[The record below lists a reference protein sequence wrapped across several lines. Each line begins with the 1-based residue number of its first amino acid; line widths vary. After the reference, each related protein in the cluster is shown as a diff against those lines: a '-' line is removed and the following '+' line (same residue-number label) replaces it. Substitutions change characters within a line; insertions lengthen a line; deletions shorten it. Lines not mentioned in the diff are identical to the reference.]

1 MRKDTSVQEKLK
13 NLHWRKNQWGR
24 KNDRNPNVP
33 SFEDLRQQGTSIVT
47 KNHQQQQRD
56 CTHMFT
62 KSAGRTKKKKRTR
75 HSKQRLLQESS
86 PDRNHPWKK
95 RNDSRLRR
103 IYAHV
108 EQERPQS
115 WIKEQFG
122 NRKNLVRLAHR
133 MDQSLRQEKLLS
145 TSEIWTCLWHSVYW
159 KIHLPC
165 SRWKNEAKNMGI
177 PTNGRKDNHPHK
189 P

>member
-1 MRKDTSVQEKLK
+1 MIAIRTSLLMRICVNKEPALWQRITNSSTETAHTCLQ
-13 NLHWRKNQWGR
+13 
-24 KNDRNPNVP
+24 NPRDVP
-33 SFEDLRQQGTSIVT
+33 R
-47 KNHQQQQRD
+47 
-56 CTHMFT
+56 
-62 KSAGRTKKKKRTR
+62 KKRTR

-86 PDRNHPWKK
+86 PDRNHSWKK

-103 IYAHV
+103 IYAHD
-108 EQERPQS
+108 EQGQPQS

-133 MDQSLRQEKLLS
+133 MDQSLRHEKLLS
-145 TSEIWTCLWHSVYW
+145 TSEIWTCLWQSVYW